1 MKKGI
6 VDPQVLKEI
15 VRRIVTCAHPEKII
29 LFGSGARGE
38 MSHDSDIDLLVI
50 KEGEFDAG
58 NLTEKIYMH
67 LIGIGKRSMS
77 CASLLRTR
85 SGTATH
91 LILLY
96 IPLCSMA
103 GRFTMADW
111 YLPDVPREW
120 LNRGRSN
127 LALLEKYERCP
138 GIFLKTLLLIRNGS
152 FSK

>member
-67 LIGIGKRSMS
+67 LIGIGKAVDVVVISSSDAKRYRNSPYFIVYP
-77 CASLLRTR
+77 ALQ
-85 SGTATH
+85 H
-91 LILLY
+91 
-96 IPLCSMA
+96 
-103 GRFTMADW
+103 GREVYHGGQVST
-111 YLPDVPREW
+111 
-120 LNRGRSN
+120 
-127 LALLEKYERCP
+127 
-138 GIFLKTLLLIRNGS
+138 
-152 FSK
+152 